1 MRPTFGAEAR
11 SRDTREALA
20 VLLNDLQLGWDE
32 HDADITDR
40 HHAADIVWGSP
51 FGASIRGYDSLHP
64 IHARL
69 KTRASGGPRS
79 RFEVVEAVA
88 PTNDVV
94 VAQIRRNALADGDD
108 AFSEMAM
115 YVLVRRAGTWW
126 LAAAQN
132 TPIRDEPKLRFAS
145 RTRA

>member
-1 MRPTFGAEAR
+1 MHPILGSEE
-11 SRDTREALA
+11 RDPETREALA
-20 VLLNDLQLGWDE
+20 VLLNDLQNGWDE
-32 HDADITDR
+32 HDADITDQ

-51 FGASIRGYDSLHP
+51 FGASVRGYDSLHP

-69 KTRASGGPRS
+69 KARDTGGRRS

-94 VAQIRRNALADGDD
+94 VAQIRRDAPADGDD

-132 TPIRDEPKLRFAS
+132 TPIRD
-145 RTRA
+145 